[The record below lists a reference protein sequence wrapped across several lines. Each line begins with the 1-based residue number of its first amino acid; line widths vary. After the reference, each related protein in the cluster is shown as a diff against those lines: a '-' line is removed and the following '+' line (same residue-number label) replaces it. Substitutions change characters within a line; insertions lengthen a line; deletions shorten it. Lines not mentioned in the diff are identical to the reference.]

1 MGKALD
7 MMGMVWSMREGGER
21 RSCKERYGIEDMFI
35 LIFAADRSMIV
46 IPHRAFPR
54 QMSILFR
61 F

>member
-1 MGKALD
+1 
-7 MMGMVWSMREGGER
+7 MGMVWSMREGGER